1 MLKAIAGI
9 IRAPFL
15 ILAPVCAISG
25 MATAYHYTGII
36 EWGNT
41 LLVVFGAVSAH
52 ICVNAFNEYFDFK
65 SGLDERTERTPFSG
79 GSGTLPAQP
88 DLVKLALAISLISL
102 FATAAVGLYFV
113 YLRGPLLLPLGVLG
127 LFLLV
132 AYTVWFTKNPVLC
145 LVAPGLGFGT
155 LMVNGAH
162 FALAGSYSLTALVV
176 SFIPFFLVS
185 NLLLLNQFPDVD
197 ADKSIGR
204 RHFPITIGNKASAR
218 LYAIFLLGT
227 YITIIAGVAVRLFPP
242 FCLLG
247 LLTIPLAI
255 RATMGAMKNA
265 DNIPALIPSMGLN
278 VILNLVT
285 PALVA
290 VGFFL

>member
-15 ILAPVCAISG
+15 ILAPACAILG
-25 MATAYHYTGII
+25 VATAYYVTGAIQ
-36 EWGNT
+36 WGYA
-41 LLVVFGAVSAH
+41 LLVISGAVSAH

-65 SGLDERTERTPFSG
+65 SGLDEKTVKTPFSG

-88 DLVKLALAISLISL
+88 SLVKLALGISLLSL
-102 FATAAVGLYFV
+102 FVTAGVGIYFV
-113 YLRGPLLLPLGVLG
+113 YLRGPMLLPIGIVG

-132 AYTVWFTKNPVLC
+132 AYTVWFTKNPILC
-145 LVAPGLGFGT
+145 LVAPGLGFGV

-162 FALAGSYSLTALVV
+162 FALAGAYSVTAFVASLV
-176 SFIPFFLVS
+176 PFFLVS

-218 LYAIFLLGT
+218 IYVIFLFLT
-227 YITIIAGVAVRLFPP
+227 YVSIIAGVLARVFPP

-247 LLTIPLAI
+247 LLTVPLAI
-255 RATMGAMKNA
+255 KASVGAMKYA
-265 DNIPALIPSMGLN
+265 DDTAALVPSMGMN
-278 VILNLVT
+278 VILNLAT

-290 VGFFL
+290 LGFFV